1 MDDAD
6 GMDDGMDDIDDDELA
21 EMFASMPPG
30 AFEAMLRQDARRG
43 GAAGK
48 EAAALLEML
57 ENDPTGEMRRAMMA
71 GAAGG
76 GGAFGA
82 FGDAP
87 GGNGGRDPR
96 RGGRAGERG
105 PTA

>member
-1 MDDAD
+1 MD
-6 GMDDGMDDIDDDELA
+6 GMDGMDGMDDDELA
-21 EMFASMPPG
+21 EMFASIPPG

-71 GAAGG
+71 GVAGG
-76 GGAFGA
+76 SQTSAGALHSA
-82 FGDAP
+82 STP
-87 GGNGGRDPR
+87 RDDVC
-96 RGGRAGERG
+96 
-105 PTA
+105 THY

>member
-6 GMDDGMDDIDDDELA
+6 GVDDGMDDIDDDELA

-48 EAAALLEML
+48 EAAALLVQ
-57 ENDPTGEMRRAMMA
+57 A
-71 GAAGG
+71 GTA
-76 GGAFGA
+76 
-82 FGDAP
+82 
-87 GGNGGRDPR
+87 GNGARHQNEHHDDDEKTAVSEVGVLVEDTAPVF
-96 RGGRAGERG
+96 G
-105 PTA
+105 PMPIAR